1 LLHIVK
7 IIYICGNENDI
18 PMKSLSKDHFISAIK
33 SMQLQKS
40 KDIDNSNAISKVFN
54 TDAVYDN
61 DVLVLELIKFLQM
74 FFPKDENGFC
84 EIEHYCFDM
93 NFGKVSDQ
101 ELITPEDLWDR
112 LNDSFEDKKEYD
124 LNRKTEIDLWLNRV
138 ESVNNILLFQKATPS
153 SFDAD
158 LKNKFLLDEA
168 GMWPGANKIAWPKI
182 NGLLGT
188 LGLDPIPSTHPLID
202 DYEYSSGHF
211 LSELTPN
218 GFKPLPLTLPI
229 PKQETIFDII
239 EREKEDAHEK
249 INQNTLYGH
258 CMSNERYYQGR
269 IHALESIE
277 KVLKS
282 K

>member
-1 LLHIVK
+1 
-7 IIYICGNENDI
+7 
-18 PMKSLSKDHFISAIK
+18 MKSLSKDDFISAIE
-33 SMQLQKS
+33 SLQLQVS
-40 KDIDNSNAISKVFN
+40 KDIDNSNTISKVFD

-61 DVLVLELIKFLQM
+61 SLLVKAVIKLLQV

-112 LNDSFEDKKEYD
+112 LNYDSRFKPSKFLIDEVGLWPSAAKRVWLTKKEDVIPPFEIRIEWRDKQGATTD
-124 LNRKTEIDLWLNRV
+124 LRSTE
-138 ESVNNILLFQKATPS
+138 
-153 SFDAD
+153 
-158 LKNKFLLDEA
+158 
-168 GMWPGANKIAWPKI
+168 
-182 NGLLGT
+182 
-188 LGLDPIPSTHPLID
+188 PIPSTHPFID
-202 DYEYSSGHF
+202 DY
-211 LSELTPN
+211 
-218 GFKPLPLTLPI
+218 
-229 PKQETIFDII
+229 PKQETILDII
-239 EREKEDAHEK
+239 EREKEDAHEMIK
-249 INQNTLYGH
+249 QNNLYGH